1 MKKMIILPGKGCLP
15 KNGGMYGP
23 IETPHATDV
32 YDIGIMLF
40 YGAEVYEVLANGTK
54 VKLTSENYNK
64 DNTGATG
71 DNSEGTEDGREDTE
85 DSSEGTG
92 DNRDDSE
99 DESHDDSS
107 VLKNQA
113 KAKVVEPVV
122 EQPKVQE
129 VQKAEKVAKRK

>member
-23 IETPHATDV
+23 IETPHAAEV
-32 YDIGIMLF
+32 HDIGIMLF
-40 YGAEVYEVLANGTK
+40 YGAEVYEVLANGSK
-54 VKLTSENYNK
+54 VKLTSENYTK
-64 DNTGATG
+64 DNTGATE
-71 DNSEGTEDGREDTE
+71 DSTEDAEDTE
-85 DSSEGTG
+85 DSPEDT
-92 DNRDDSE
+92 E
-99 DESHDDSS
+99 DESAVESA

-113 KAKVVEPVV
+113 KAKVTEPVV

>member
-23 IETPHATDV
+23 IETPHATEV
-32 YDIGIMLF
+32 HDIGIMLF
-40 YGAEVYEVLANGTK
+40 YGAEVYEVLANGSK
-54 VKLTSENYNK
+54 VKLTSENYTK
-64 DNTGATG
+64 DNTGAT
-71 DNSEGTEDGREDTE
+71 EDSPEDTE
-85 DSSEGTG
+85 DDETE
-92 DNRDDSE
+92 DSTE
-99 DESHDDSS
+99 DESAVESA

-113 KAKVVEPVV
+113 KAKVAEPVV

>member
-23 IETPHATDV
+23 IETPHAAEV
-32 YDIGIMLF
+32 HDIGIMLF
-40 YGAEVYEVLANGTK
+40 YGAEVYEVLANGSK
-54 VKLTSENYNK
+54 VKLTSENYTK
-64 DNTGATG
+64 DNTGAT
-71 DNSEGTEDGREDTE
+71 EDSPEDTE
-85 DSSEGTG
+85 DDETE
-92 DNRDDSE
+92 DSTEDAE
-99 DESHDDSS
+99 DESAVESA

-113 KAKVVEPVV
+113 KAKVTEPVV

>member
-23 IETPHATDV
+23 IETPHAAEV
-32 YDIGIMLF
+32 HDIGIMLF
-40 YGAEVYEVLANGTK
+40 YGAEVYEVLANGSK
-54 VKLTSENYNK
+54 VKLTSENYTK
-64 DNTGATG
+64 DNTGATE
-71 DNSEGTEDGREDTE
+71 DSTEDAEDTE
-85 DSSEGTG
+85 DSPEDTE
-92 DNRDDSE
+92 DDETEDSTE
-99 DESHDDSS
+99 DESAVESA

-113 KAKVVEPVV
+113 KAKVAEPVV

>member
-23 IETPHATDV
+23 IETPHAAEV
-32 YDIGIMLF
+32 HDIGIMLF
-40 YGAEVYEVLANGTK
+40 YGAEVYEVLANGSK
-54 VKLTSENYNK
+54 VKLTSENYTK
-64 DNTGATG
+64 DNTGAT
-71 DNSEGTEDGREDTE
+71 EDSPEDTE
-85 DSSEGTG
+85 DDETE
-92 DNRDDSE
+92 DSTE
-99 DESHDDSS
+99 DESAVESA

-113 KAKVVEPVV
+113 KAKVAEPVV

>member
-23 IETPHATDV
+23 IETPHAAEV
-32 YDIGIMLF
+32 HDIGIMLF
-40 YGAEVYEVLANGTK
+40 YGAEVYEVLANGSK
-54 VKLTSENYNK
+54 VKLTSENYTK
-64 DNTGATG
+64 DNTGAA
-71 DNSEGTEDGREDTE
+71 EDSPEDTE
-85 DSSEGTG
+85 DDETE
-92 DNRDDSE
+92 DSTE
-99 DESHDDSS
+99 DESAVESA

-113 KAKVVEPVV
+113 KAKVAEPVV

>member
-23 IETPHATDV
+23 IETPHAAEV
-32 YDIGIMLF
+32 HDIGIMLF
-40 YGAEVYEVLANGTK
+40 YGAEVYEVLANGSK
-54 VKLTSENYNK
+54 VKLTSENYTK
-64 DNTGATG
+64 DNTGATE
-71 DNSEGTEDGREDTE
+71 DSTEDAEDTE
-85 DSSEGTG
+85 DSPEDT
-92 DNRDDSE
+92 E
-99 DESHDDSS
+99 DESAVEST

-113 KAKVVEPVV
+113 KAKVTEPVV